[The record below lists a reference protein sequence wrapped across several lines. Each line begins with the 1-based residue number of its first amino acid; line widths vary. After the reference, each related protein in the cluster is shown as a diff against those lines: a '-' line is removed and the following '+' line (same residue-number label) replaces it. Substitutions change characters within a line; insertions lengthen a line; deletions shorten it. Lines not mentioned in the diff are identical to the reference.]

1 MRRTFPTESTRNE
14 QGRGDEQGAAQ
25 VVQSPVDSLRAVLE
39 NLPSGLIVADMATHV
54 MQWNRHALMIHG
66 YAEDENEYK
75 SLESLVAD
83 HELKTLSGEPVPVRL
98 WPLPRLMR
106 GESFSDYELLVR
118 HVRKGWERVFSYSA
132 LVVPRPEGA
141 LGLLAIADVTG
152 RARAERAMRQSQ
164 QFLRTTMDN
173 FPAAI
178 AFKGREH
185 RFVDVNR
192 AVEEALSLPKQQVI
206 GRTLHDLGPPDAAE
220 LLHAREREVME
231 SRRAIQYEVE
241 TAVSGD
247 PRVHLTTCYPLVDPD
262 GGVYGT
268 GHISLDVT
276 TVKRIEA
283 ELRLANEQLLEAD
296 RRKTEFLA
304 TLAHELRNLLAPLGN
319 ALHILGQSTD
329 PTIAAE
335 ARAMMSRQLNQL
347 VRLVDDLLDVSR
359 ITTGKLKLSRERL
372 EIHRVVEQAIE
383 NARPLIDSRRHRLVF
398 EPAHRDLR
406 VMGDAVRLSQVLT
419 NLLNNAAKYT
429 EPGGMIVVTIE
440 AHEPDRVQVR
450 VGDSG
455 IGIDAEALPRVFDL
469 FVQIEAGATRRMAGS
484 VSDSVARAPRR
495 DARRHLF
502 GGKRRTRARRGFYA
516 RSLPVA
522 AELFSAGPAGPALR
536 AGVSAPCSVVVV
548 DDNRDAADSL
558 AIALKMKGHE
568 CFDRLRR
575 QGGGRGHHAARAH
588 VAIIDI
594 GMPGFDGY
602 QVARALREMPWR
614 RKPRID
620 RVDRLG
626 SGRGQAEH
634 AARRIRPSPYE
645 AGRPRPD

>member
-1 MRRTFPTESTRNE
+1 M
-14 QGRGDEQGAAQ
+14 
-25 VVQSPVDSLRAVLE
+25 QSPVDSLRAVLE

-132 LVVPRPEGA
+132 VVVPRPEGA

-192 AVEEALSLPKQQVI
+192 AVEEALNLPKQQVI

-241 TAVSGD
+241 TAVAGG
-247 PRVHLTTCYPLVDPD
+247 PRVHLTTCYPLIDPD

-304 TLAHELRNLLAPLGN
+304 TLAHELRNPLAPLGN

-429 EPGGMIVVTIE
+429 EPGGTIVVTIE
-440 AHEPDRVQVR
+440 AHAPDRVQVR

-469 FVQIEAGATRRMAGS
+469 FVQIEAGADKAHGGLGIGLGL
-484 VSDSVARAPRR
+484 
-495 DARRHLF
+495 ARRLAETH
-502 GGKRRTRARRGFYA
+502 GGTLSAESAGRGLGAVFTLE
-516 RSLPVA
+516 LPVA
-522 AELFSAGPAGPALR
+522 AELVSAGPAVLHCELASRPPAASSWSMTTATR
-536 AGVSAPCSVVVV
+536 PTA
-548 DDNRDAADSL
+548 
-558 AIALKMKGHE
+558 
-568 CFDRLRR
+568 
-575 QGGGRGHHAARAH
+575 
-588 VAIIDI
+588 
-594 GMPGFDGY
+594 
-602 QVARALREMPWR
+602 WR
-614 RKPRID
+614 SR
-620 RVDRLG
+620 
-626 SGRGQAEH
+626 
-634 AARRIRPSPYE
+634 
-645 AGRPRPD
+645 